1 MASSVVISGPLLDH
15 LLEHSQLIASM
26 MESPN
31 VPGQIEM
38 TADILPSGKH
48 DVLFLQAW
56 VDGEPVGE
64 FDRKTKTLSLRTP
77 FKEPLVYKLL
87 DYLGYANSPE
97 TLSNTFLHSGI
108 IVPKGTLTLDHGRG
122 RPVASVASVASAAA
136 SVEPREPKT
145 RYVYTH
151 DPNEPNIEDNNSN
164 YNNYENDNNNANLNA
179 NNANNNNIKKHV
191 PLRFAYQNPNN
202 NYNKTPWAKRSGTKN
217 AKLKRA
223 KGKKHRKTR
232 RQSRR

>member
-1 MASSVVISGPLLDH
+1 MAYSVVISGPLLDH
-15 LLEHSQLIASM
+15 LLEHSHLIASM

-31 VPGQIEM
+31 VPGQIEL
-38 TADILPSGKH
+38 TADVLPSGKH

-108 IVPKGTLTLDHGRG
+108 IVPKGTLTLDHGHG
-122 RPVASVASVASAAA
+122 RPVASVASAAA
-136 SVEPREPKT
+136 SVEPREPGPH
-145 RYVYTH
+145 YVYTH
-151 DPNEPNIEDNNSN
+151 DPNVPNIEDNNSN
-164 YNNYENDNNNANLNA
+164 YENDNDNNNANLNA
-179 NNANNNNIKKHV
+179 KNTNNNNNKKHV

-217 AKLKRA
+217 AKLKRDPGA